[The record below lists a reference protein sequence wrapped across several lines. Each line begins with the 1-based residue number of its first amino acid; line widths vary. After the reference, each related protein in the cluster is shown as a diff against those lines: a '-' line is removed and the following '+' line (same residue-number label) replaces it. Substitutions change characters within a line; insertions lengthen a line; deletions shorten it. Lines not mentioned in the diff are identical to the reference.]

1 MMRSAAYT
9 LSPSSILCIPSLEGG
24 TECQNPSKNTAIQI
38 VVIRSLHPSC
48 CAPQSDTHFPVTIH
62 SPSTVTV
69 QSCRANGS
77 PGARQR
83 RPLPTSS
90 QNKLKKG
97 EAAPAPR
104 VPRTRAAEP
113 RQSAPRT
120 RRHPLD
126 ICKQVLFSSV
136 FWNFRRYFDVPNK
149 TTSSCLYFNINK
161 AM

>member
-90 QNKLKKG
+90 QNKLKRQPPPRASR
-97 EAAPAPR
+97 ELAPPNPDR
-104 VPRTRAAEP
+104 VRHALADTRSISVNKFYFHQCFGISDATSTFP
-113 RQSAPRT
+113 T
-120 RRHPLD
+120 RRPLHA
-126 ICKQVLFSSV
+126 F
-136 FWNFRRYFDVPNK
+136 
-149 TTSSCLYFNINK
+149 TST
-161 AM
+161 